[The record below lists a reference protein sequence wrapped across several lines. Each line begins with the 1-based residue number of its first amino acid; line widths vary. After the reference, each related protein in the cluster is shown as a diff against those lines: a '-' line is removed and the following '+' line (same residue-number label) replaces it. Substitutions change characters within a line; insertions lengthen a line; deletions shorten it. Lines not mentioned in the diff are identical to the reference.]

1 MEIEKKPDPTILI
14 IFGGSGDL
22 NYRKLTPALYNL
34 HIDHWLPENFA
45 VIGLGRT
52 GYTDDNFR
60 DHLLEGINNFSRR
73 GKALEEEWAKF
84 AHTISYQKADL
95 KDPESYKTLAATTS
109 ELQKVWGKK
118 ANLIFYLAVAPE
130 FIDDIAV
137 KLGACHIAE
146 DIKRS
151 RIIVEKPFGYDLE
164 SAKRLNNLLTSI
176 FDESQIYR
184 IDHYLGKETVQN
196 ILAFRFA
203 NALFE
208 PLWNHHYID
217 HVQITVAE
225 EVGVN
230 DRGAYYD
237 SAGALRDMV
246 QNHLLQLLCMIAMEP
261 PVSFADNEVRDKK
274 ADVLKAV
281 RKFQSESIEDHVVR
295 GQYGRGANN
304 KSYREEKGVNPDS
317 ITDTFVA
324 IKFFIDNWRWQ
335 NVPFYVRTGKNLQE
349 KSSVIIIEFKK
360 NPHFAF
366 SPKAS
371 KSWQSNR
378 IIINIQPEMEIRIRF
393 QAKKPG
399 LKMRITPVDMTFNY
413 SSAYESDSPEAYET
427 LLLDAMTANA
437 SLFMRSDQVELAW
450 EIMMPILNF
459 WNQNKPLEFPNYE
472 PGSWGPQEADNL
484 LIGDGRHWINLPLK
498 EVKVLKS

>member
-22 NYRKLTPALYNL
+22 SYRKLIPALFNL
-34 HIDHWLPENFA
+34 HIDHWLPDHFA
-45 VIGLGRT
+45 VIGLGRSD
-52 GYTDDNFR
+52 YINSNFR
-60 DHLLEGINNFSRR
+60 NHLLEGVNSFSRR

-84 AHTISYQKADL
+84 APMITYQKADL
-95 KDPESYKTLAATTS
+95 NDPESYKKLAFTTA
-109 ELQKVWGKK
+109 EIQNLWQKK

-130 FIDDIAV
+130 FIGNIAI
-137 KLGACHIAE
+137 KLGECHIAE
-146 DIKRS
+146 DIKSS
-151 RIIVEKPFGYDLE
+151 RIIVEKPFGHDLE
-164 SAKRLNNLLTSI
+164 SAKKLNKLLNGI

-208 PLWNHHYID
+208 PLWNHQYID

-237 SAGALRDMV
+237 NAGALRDMV

-261 PVSFADNEVRDKK
+261 PVSFEDHEVRDKK

-281 RKFQSESIEDHVVR
+281 RKFKAGSIGDHVVR
-295 GQYGRGANN
+295 GQYGSGKGN
-304 KSYREEKGVNPDS
+304 KSYRQEKGVQPNSD
-317 ITDTFVA
+317 TDTFVA

-335 NVPFYVRTGKNLQE
+335 NVPFYVRTGKNLKK
-349 KSSVIIIEFKK
+349 KSSEIIIEFKS
-360 NPHFAF
+360 NPHYAF
-366 SPKAS
+366 SPNATRD
-371 KSWQSNR
+371 WQSNR
-378 IIINIQPEMEIRIRF
+378 ITISIQPEMEIRIRF

-399 LKMRITPVDMTFNY
+399 LKMRIVPVDMTFNY
-413 SSAYESDSPEAYET
+413 SLAYENDSPEAYET
-427 LLLDAMTANA
+427 LLLDAMIANA

-450 EIMMPILNF
+450 EIMMPILNL
-459 WNQNKPLEFPNYE
+459 WSQNKVENFPNYQ
-472 PGSWGPQEADNL
+472 PGSWGPKEADEL
-484 LIGDGRHWINLPLK
+484 LIKDNRNWINLPLK
-498 EVKVLKS
+498 EEKSLKL

>member
-1 MEIEKKPDPTILI
+1 MELEKKLDPTILI

-22 NYRKLTPALYNL
+22 NNRKLTPALFNL
-34 HIDHWLPENFA
+34 HLDHWLPEKFA

-52 GYTDDNFR
+52 DYSNDDFR
-60 DHLLEGINNFSRR
+60 DQLLTGINRFSRR
-73 GKALEEEWAKF
+73 GKAIEERWEEF
-84 AHTISYQKADL
+84 APLITYQKGDL
-95 KDPESYKTLAATTS
+95 NDPEAYRKLASSTS
-109 ELQKVWGKK
+109 EMQTQWGTK
-118 ANLIFYLAVAPE
+118 ANLIFYLAVSPE
-130 FIDDIAV
+130 FIGSIAQN
-137 KLGACHIAE
+137 LGACHIAE

-151 RIIVEKPFGYDLE
+151 RIIVEKPFGHDLA
-164 SAKRLNNLLTSI
+164 SAKKLNNLLTGI
-176 FDESQIYR
+176 FDECQIYR

-208 PLWNHHYID
+208 PLWNHQYID

-225 EVGVN
+225 EVAVN

-237 SAGALRDMV
+237 RAGALRDMI

-281 RKFQSESIEDHVVR
+281 RKFLPTTVNEQVVK
-295 GQYGRGANN
+295 GQYSGGPGY
-304 KSYREEKGVNPDS
+304 KSYREEKGVATDS
-317 ITDTFVA
+317 DTDTYVA

-335 NVPFYVRTGKNLQE
+335 NVPFYVRTGKNLKE
-349 KSSVIIIEFKK
+349 NSSVIIIDFKQ

-366 SPKAS
+366 SPEATS
-371 KSWQSNR
+371 KWQSNR

-399 LKMRITPVDMTFNY
+399 LKMKIAPVDMTFNY
-413 SSAYESDSPEAYET
+413 SSAYQSESPEAYET
-427 LLLDAMTANA
+427 LLLDAITANA

-450 EIMMPILNF
+450 EIVMPILDF
-459 WNQNKPLEFPNYE
+459 WNKDKKQDLPNYV
-472 PGSWGPQEADNL
+472 PGSWGPKEADDL
-484 LIGDGRHWINLPLK
+484 LEKDNRRWINLPLK
-498 EVKVLKS
+498 EKKILNF